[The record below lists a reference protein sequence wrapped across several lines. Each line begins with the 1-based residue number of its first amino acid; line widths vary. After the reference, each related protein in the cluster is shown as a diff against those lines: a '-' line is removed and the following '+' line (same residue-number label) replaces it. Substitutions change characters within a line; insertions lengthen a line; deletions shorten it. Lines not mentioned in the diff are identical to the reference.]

1 MTLSPQ
7 DPQSEQ
13 DVMVVPGTDRSP
25 SHPAPVA
32 APTLR
37 DELAA
42 AMPAAASS
50 SQAAADDAD
59 DLIGK
64 APSVSGAYIYGYDS
78 DGNPTLT
85 EASCSYSSDRK
96 LPT

>member
-13 DVMVVPGTDRSP
+13 DVMVAGMDRSP

-50 SQAAADDAD
+50 SRAAAEDAD
-59 DLIGK
+59 DLTGK
-64 APSVSGAYIYGYDS
+64 APSVGGAYIYGYDS
-78 DGNPTLT
+78 AGNPTLT
-85 EASCSYSSDRK
+85 EASCSCSSDRK